1 MRVIL
6 RGIQF
11 YINSKIYIYIFYF
24 KHGQTFSSRKRKKK
38 KQVWLFSSNMKN
50 ICTVDSNVQHLAENT
65 GFPIIKSLLMEMPP
79 GGNETTTFIYF
90 IILKKENK
98 ITVACM
104 HASSLGSVQKTQ
116 SQRSF
121 IPLILLKKI
130 LPLLIL
136 ELFLH
141 KGYALQLLFHYY
153 ASRIRT
159 SA

>member
-1 MRVIL
+1 
-6 RGIQF
+6 
-11 YINSKIYIYIFYF
+11 
-24 KHGQTFSSRKRKKK
+24 
-38 KQVWLFSSNMKN
+38 
-50 ICTVDSNVQHLAENT
+50 
-65 GFPIIKSLLMEMPP
+65 MEMPP

-153 ASRIRT
+153 ASRIRI